1 MTSII
6 GTKTEQ
12 NLLKA
17 FAGESQARNRYT
29 YFGKIAKNEGFEQIS
44 AIFNETAEQ
53 EKTHAKIFFSF
64 LEGGVVEITAR
75 YPAGKIATTPENL
88 LAAANGE
95 NEEWTILYQEFSET
109 AKQEGFSKIA
119 AAFKLIA
126 KIEEEHEKRFRK
138 LISNIE
144 NEKVF
149 TKDGKVQWMCRECG
163 YVHEGEKALETCPVC
178 AHPKAYF
185 EVKSN
190 NY

>member
-1 MTSII
+1 MASLI

-29 YFGKIAKNEGFEQIS
+29 FFSKIAKKEGFEQIS
-44 AIFNETAEQ
+44 AIFLETAEQ
-53 EKTHAKIFFSF
+53 EKTHAKLFFSF
-64 LEGGVVEITAR
+64 LEGGTVEITAK
-75 YPAGKIATTPENL
+75 YPAGKIGATLENL
-88 LAAANGE
+88 IASANGE
-95 NEEWTILYQEFSET
+95 KEEWTSLYQEFSDI
-109 AKQEGFSKIA
+109 AKQEGFPKIA
-119 AAFKLIA
+119 VIFKLIA

-149 TKDGKVQWMCRECG
+149 AKDEKVKWMCRECG
-163 YVHEGEKALETCPVC
+163 YVYEGEKALEICPVC

-185 EVKSN
+185 EVKSD